1 MAVLRI
7 HLNLRLE
14 WKSLLGETIW
24 WETLLPCQNY
34 TNKNSNQGRGRYE
47 NNLTP
52 DAYVDF
58 HIDFMLVTSP
68 VVATKYSN
76 QYKQGQR
83 LSSSQV
89 EGAAHCREGRSSK
102 HSGSRSYCPWSQ
114 EGTKGACCPVCSLFL
129 YSPNCSSQ
137 TIPPTFRASLLVPIY
152 CI

>member
-34 TNKNSNQGRGRYE
+34 TNKNSNQGQGRYE

-89 EGAAHCREGRSSK
+89 EGAAHCREGQSSK
-102 HSGSRSYCPWSQ
+102 HSRQQVILPLESGRHKGSLLLRLL
-114 EGTKGACCPVCSLFL
+114 SLFIQSKL
-129 YSPNCSSQ
+129 
-137 TIPPTFRASLLVPIY
+137 
-152 CI
+152 